1 MFANFSH
8 IYCVFRGPIKKPSDR
23 SLRSSYKDSERDDE
37 RDMGRSRDRGR
48 DHDRDSRSRNRYADD
63 NDEEIFS
70 RAARERRE
78 ATLRD
83 RSSDEHE
90 DRYGSTARGWR
101 ASTGGYGAGREPR
114 AGSLDPMDRYAD
126 FYKGMSVEAR
136 YLGHGAWYEA
146 KVVDVNPDRTVN
158 VIYSD
163 GEMATRLHPSTVR
176 RVKEGKFYVPED
188 HHRA

>member
-1 MFANFSH
+1 
-8 IYCVFRGPIKKPSDR
+8 
-23 SLRSSYKDSERDDE
+23 
-37 RDMGRSRDRGR
+37 MGRTRDRDR
-48 DHDRDSRSRNRYADD
+48 DRERDSRSRSRYADD

-70 RAARERRE
+70 RTARERRE
-78 ATLRD
+78 ANLRDRD
-83 RSSDEHE
+83 RSSDEHDE
-90 DRYGSTARGWR
+90 RHGSTARGWR

-176 RVKEGKFYVPED
+176 RVKEG
-188 HHRA
+188 